1 MPSNLEENCGV
12 EFTESE
18 KKGKKNRYSLK
29 KFFIP
34 VCYVLLAS
42 PSLLTQTPIRI
53 NKTSN
58 DAFNKMVI
66 QQLDARHPPD
76 RHLTFSAS
84 PELITAPL
92 CTDPMALSETE
103 PDAGSELIVEE
114 YEESLTHFADMILET
129 LKNSGQAS
137 EPSKSQDSGSDLSV
151 SQQLRPSIPSVSPPN
166 MAVPWLL
173 NMLSA
178 RSRADITPPATIT
191 GLHRIQPGQHVECLN
206 STGIYNEPCDAKP
219 VRADGSSDPT
229 VIYTFSSLQNQLIDA
244 VKDPYIEDF
253 RNSSESR
260 EYETFKFPINRT
272 VTLSPYDSNA
282 SEIVDKDIESTG
294 IYWPE
299 TEAVSPPISPT
310 TMEFVTKRPASA
322 GDCRQSPAPGPV
334 AHLQS
339 RNRTTSLSDPLSISL
354 SNDLRDRTWFGSG
367 SSLILAGLQSPPY
380 MGSNLGAH
388 ECSHD
393 DPYGVVIY
401 SNIHIP
407 LRTPRSSLSNVVESD
422 TRSLHIQS
430 SDIPLGHSLSGTH
443 LATKSAEAVARP
455 KSTGSRSDG
464 TIHLAGNTSPP
475 VSQQYQQHQLSQ
487 KNPGFVDGPRGNSV
501 IVHHP
506 TSPFARVPR
515 VPTGEP
521 KSDSS
526 VDISKLHSSPS
537 PSESIPSLIE
547 PISGNTE
554 QPCVFQSTLGTI
566 GSSSSQIVST
576 SGSEAP
582 QMATDYT
589 VGENSYPQTELSAN
603 NLTVRSRT
611 SDAHPT
617 YEEAW
622 DLKMTRQLGFGIS
635 RLTPA
640 FDKTQQCTPLSNR
653 ESKACIQPTVAS
665 SSNLIKSINPTT
677 TSSVG
682 RAVPFSSSLKST
694 SQQAVSK
701 PRSNSGERQIA
712 ALSSVPTA
720 SEGVIGKSSL
730 QSYENR
736 LFVEQPK
743 RTESALTHQTH
754 GAGSAGTTS
763 EYDYAYNGS
772 WSMGVK
778 LNLSLAM
785 NQNNETHPGSAAH
798 QRTLLPASGL
808 ANHLSAT
815 LSPPAVPAHQS
826 TRTAVNSCKADT
838 GSARAKGVTRGPAS
852 ALLPQEFD
860 SLSTDSCDDSWDK
873 THGRVVRELTNCR
886 VVDPAAVLP
895 AVGLSNR
902 DASIIGVPISMK
914 SVGQASTTVV
924 LPQSICGPQLDRP
937 RSGVLQHS
945 PADLRTPQSWTVR
958 AANLQS
964 LPLEEQPWFHPSL
977 TRSDAEELM
986 SNEPEGSFLVRNSE
1000 TCVNDYSLTIRHKTF
1015 LHMKISRNPRGQF
1028 ILGEYSQPYASVPQ
1042 MIYHYAST
1050 SVPVRGAEYVMLI
1063 HPVCRQITRP
1073 LPPPPQP
1080 G

>member
-29 KFFIP
+29 KILHSSRF
-34 VCYVLLAS
+34 S
-42 PSLLTQTPIRI
+42 PSLLRLTRFTKSIDSDADRDSDRVI
-53 NKTSN
+53 NSELNKTSN

-66 QQLDARHPPD
+66 QQLDAHHPPD
-76 RHLTFSAS
+76 RHLTFLAS
-84 PELITAPL
+84 PELITAPV
-92 CTDPMALSETE
+92 CTDPMAFSEAE

-129 LKNSGQAS
+129 LKNSGQVP

-151 SQQLRPSIPSVSPPN
+151 SQQLRPSIPSASPPN

-173 NMLSA
+173 NMLST

-229 VIYTFSSLQNQLIDA
+229 VIYTFSSLQNQLNDA
-244 VKDPYIEDF
+244 VGDPDMEGF
-253 RNSSESR
+253 RNSTES
-260 EYETFKFPINRT
+260 
-272 VTLSPYDSNA
+272 S
-282 SEIVDKDIESTG
+282 
-294 IYWPE
+294 
-299 TEAVSPPISPT
+299 
-310 TMEFVTKRPASA
+310 
-322 GDCRQSPAPGPV
+322 
-334 AHLQS
+334 
-339 RNRTTSLSDPLSISL
+339 
-354 SNDLRDRTWFGSG
+354 
-367 SSLILAGLQSPPY
+367 
-380 MGSNLGAH
+380 
-388 ECSHD
+388 
-393 DPYGVVIY
+393 
-401 SNIHIP
+401 
-407 LRTPRSSLSNVVESD
+407 PRSSLSNVIESD
-422 TRSLHIQS
+422 TRSLRIQS
-430 SDIPLGHSLSGTH
+430 PDIPLGHSLSGTH

-464 TIHLAGNTSPP
+464 TIQLAGNTSPP
-475 VSQQYQQHQLSQ
+475 VSQQHQQHQLSQ

-515 VPTGEP
+515 VPTGEH
-521 KSDSS
+521 KSDST
-526 VDISKLHSSPS
+526 VDNSKLHSSPS

-547 PISGNTE
+547 PDAGNTE
-554 QPCVFQSTLGTI
+554 HLSVFQSTLGTI
-566 GSSSSQIVST
+566 GSSSSQVVST
-576 SGSEAP
+576 SGPEAP
-582 QMATDYT
+582 QTVTDYT
-589 VGENSYPQTELSAN
+589 VSDNSYPQTEPSAN
-603 NLTVRSRT
+603 NSTVRSRT

-640 FDKTQQCTPLSNR
+640 FDRTQQCTPLSNR
-653 ESKACIQPTVAS
+653 ESKACIQPTIAS
-665 SSNLIKSINPTT
+665 PSNLIKSVSSAT
-677 TSSVG
+677 TSGVG
-682 RAVPFSSSLKST
+682 RAVPFSSPLKST

-701 PRSNSGERQIA
+701 PRSNSGERQCQIA

-720 SEGVIGKSSL
+720 SEGVNGKSSL

-736 LFVEQPK
+736 LFVEQTK
-743 RTESALTHQTH
+743 RMESALTHQTQ
-754 GAGSAGTTS
+754 GPGPAGITS

-785 NQNNETHPGSAAH
+785 NQNNETHPGSSAH
-798 QRTLLPASGL
+798 RRTLLPASGP

-815 LSPPAVPAHQS
+815 VSPPAVPAHQS
-826 TRTAVNSCKADT
+826 TRSIVNGCKADA

-852 ALLPQEFD
+852 TLVPQEFD

-902 DASIIGVPISMK
+902 DASTVGVPISAK

-937 RSGVLQHS
+937 RSGILQHS

-1000 TCVNDYSLTIRHKTF
+1000 TCINDYSLTIRHKTF

>member
-1 MPSNLEENCGV
+1 MTSTARRQYGPMAHYLPASSLPSE
-12 EFTESE
+12 
-18 KKGKKNRYSLK
+18 
-29 KFFIP
+29 P
-34 VCYVLLAS
+34 VRFV
-42 PSLLTQTPIRI
+42 QPIRRY
-53 NKTSN
+53 K
-58 DAFNKMVI
+58 AFNPCVRSNPLSTIRVNFLPATGNSTNGTQRIFNI
-66 QQLDARHPPD
+66 QKHGLPFTQMHRRFSSHSSISQWLYNRGPSPPPCIPEEEEELSNEYAPSGQD
-76 RHLTFSAS
+76 TDYS
-84 PELITAPL
+84 PHT
-92 CTDPMALSETE
+92 
-103 PDAGSELIVEE
+103 E
-114 YEESLTHFADMILET
+114 YES
-129 LKNSGQAS
+129 
-137 EPSKSQDSGSDLSV
+137 
-151 SQQLRPSIPSVSPPN
+151 
-166 MAVPWLL
+166 
-173 NMLSA
+173 
-178 RSRADITPPATIT
+178 
-191 GLHRIQPGQHVECLN
+191 
-206 STGIYNEPCDAKP
+206 
-219 VRADGSSDPT
+219 
-229 VIYTFSSLQNQLIDA
+229 
-244 VKDPYIEDF
+244 
-253 RNSSESR
+253 
-260 EYETFKFPINRT
+260 FKFPINRT
-272 VTLSPYDSNA
+272 VTLSPYDSNT
-282 SEIVDKDIESTG
+282 SGIVDKGIENTG

-299 TEAVSPPISPT
+299 TEAVSPPISPMT
-310 TMEFVTKRPASA
+310 SEFVTKRPASA
-322 GDCRQSPAPGPV
+322 GDCRQSPARGPA

-339 RNRTTSLSDPLSISL
+339 RNRTTSLSDPLSVSL

-367 SSLILAGLQSPPY
+367 SSLILPGLQSPPY
-380 MGSNLGAH
+380 VGSNLGALG
-388 ECSHD
+388 SAND

-407 LRTPRSSLSNVVESD
+407 LRTPRSSLSNVIESD
-422 TRSLHIQS
+422 TRSLRIQS
-430 SDIPLGHSLSGTH
+430 PDIPLGHSLSGTH

-464 TIHLAGNTSPP
+464 TIQLAGNTSPP
-475 VSQQYQQHQLSQ
+475 VSQQHQQHQLSQ

-515 VPTGEP
+515 VPTGEH
-521 KSDSS
+521 KSDST
-526 VDISKLHSSPS
+526 VDNSKLHSSPS

-547 PISGNTE
+547 PDAGNTE
-554 QPCVFQSTLGTI
+554 HLSVFQSTLGTI
-566 GSSSSQIVST
+566 GSSSSQVVST
-576 SGSEAP
+576 SGPEAP
-582 QMATDYT
+582 QTVTDYT
-589 VGENSYPQTELSAN
+589 VSDNSYPQTEPSAN
-603 NLTVRSRT
+603 NSTVRSRT

-640 FDKTQQCTPLSNR
+640 FDRTQQCTPLSNR
-653 ESKACIQPTVAS
+653 ESKACIQPTIAS
-665 SSNLIKSINPTT
+665 PSNLIKSVSSAT
-677 TSSVG
+677 TSGVG
-682 RAVPFSSSLKST
+682 RAVPFSSPLKST

-701 PRSNSGERQIA
+701 PRSNSGERQCQIA

-720 SEGVIGKSSL
+720 SEGVNGKSSL

-736 LFVEQPK
+736 LFVEQTK
-743 RTESALTHQTH
+743 RMESALTHQTQ
-754 GAGSAGTTS
+754 GPGPAGITS

-785 NQNNETHPGSAAH
+785 NQNNETHPGSSAH
-798 QRTLLPASGL
+798 RRTLLPASGP

-815 LSPPAVPAHQS
+815 VSPPAVPAHQS
-826 TRTAVNSCKADT
+826 TRSIVNGCKADA

-852 ALLPQEFD
+852 TLVPQEFD

-902 DASIIGVPISMK
+902 DASTVGVPISAK

-937 RSGVLQHS
+937 RSGILQHS

-1000 TCVNDYSLTIRHKTF
+1000 TCINDYSLTIRHKTF

>member
-1 MPSNLEENCGV
+1 MTSAARRQYGPMTHHLPASSLPSE
-12 EFTESE
+12 
-18 KKGKKNRYSLK
+18 
-29 KFFIP
+29 P
-34 VCYVLLAS
+34 VRFV
-42 PSLLTQTPIRI
+42 QPIRRY
-53 NKTSN
+53 K
-58 DAFNKMVI
+58 AFNPCARSNPLSTIRVNFLPATGNSTKGTQRIFNI
-66 QQLDARHPPD
+66 QKHGLPFTQMHR
-76 RHLTFSAS
+76 RF
-84 PELITAPL
+84 
-92 CTDPMALSETE
+92 
-103 PDAGSELIVEE
+103 GSHSSI
-114 YEESLTHFADMILET
+114 
-129 LKNSGQAS
+129 
-137 EPSKSQDSGSDLSV
+137 SQWLYNRG
-151 SQQLRPSIPSVSPPN
+151 PSPP
-166 MAVPWLL
+166 PCIPEEEEE
-173 NMLSA
+173 LSNECA
-178 RSRADITPPATIT
+178 PSEQATDYSP
-191 GLHRIQPGQHVECLN
+191 H
-206 STGIYNEPCDAKP
+206 
-219 VRADGSSDPT
+219 
-229 VIYTFSSLQNQLIDA
+229 
-244 VKDPYIEDF
+244 
-253 RNSSESR
+253 R

-487 KNPGFVDGPRGNSV
+487 KNQTGPFACVFWNSYEILHFVCFLSIYVAGFVDGPRGNSV

-743 RTESALTHQTH
+743 RTESALTHQLDGTYKPQIVSYRAIDSTITPLQSVLPTLAEHPETHVNVYRNVYFQSADKSMKTH

-873 THGRVVRELTNCR
+873 THGRVVRELTSQSKHCVR
-886 VVDPAAVLP
+886 EPVYGYTMFATLTSTVDMWKDKGTLA
-895 AVGLSNR
+895 GNR
-902 DASIIGVPISMK
+902 
-914 SVGQASTTVV
+914 
-924 LPQSICGPQLDRP
+924 
-937 RSGVLQHS
+937 
-945 PADLRTPQSWTVR
+945 
-958 AANLQS
+958 
-964 LPLEEQPWFHPSL
+964 
-977 TRSDAEELM
+977 
-986 SNEPEGSFLVRNSE
+986 
-1000 TCVNDYSLTIRHKTF
+1000 
-1015 LHMKISRNPRGQF
+1015 
-1028 ILGEYSQPYASVPQ
+1028 
-1042 MIYHYAST
+1042 
-1050 SVPVRGAEYVMLI
+1050 
-1063 HPVCRQITRP
+1063 
-1073 LPPPPQP
+1073 PPQNELLRNANNP
-1080 G
+1080 TLEGYD